1 MNRWIVNRWIVNR
14 WIWVVFGI
22 GIVLLTGPRPLL
34 AQRHGGRNPA
44 NSPNSPSNSD
54 DLKDFNRALALQ
66 ATADQK
72 TQFQEL
78 TKSTQAARKGT
89 QDFLQVA
96 DSASKIDLLHLSKPL
111 ADTVEEAH
119 ADSEKFMKSFSEAQ
133 KSGLKAVTKKLGK
146 ANAEIAKQSKALNQ
160 RLGQSKIDGKQIAET
175 AEKLDKAL
183 GDFQTEQTALGTE
196 MGIQGEGSAAASSK

>member
-1 MNRWIVNRWIVNR
+1 MNR

-22 GIVLLTGPRPLL
+22 GIVLLIGPRPLL
-34 AQRHGGRNPA
+34 AQRHGGRSPA
-44 NSPNSPSNSD
+44 NSPNSATNSD

-78 TKSTQAARKGT
+78 TRSTQAARKGT
-89 QDFLQVA
+89 QDFLHVA
-96 DSASKIDLLHLSKPL
+96 DSASKIDLLHLSEPL
-111 ADTVEEAH
+111 TDTLEEAQ
-119 ADSEKFMKSFSEAQ
+119 ADSEKFVRSFTEAQ
-133 KSGLKAVTKKLGK
+133 KSGQKAVIKKLGK
-146 ANAEIAKQSKALNQ
+146 ANAEITKQSKALNQ
-160 RLGQSKIDGKQIAET
+160 RLGQSKIDGKQIAGI

-196 MGIQGEGSAAASSK
+196 MGIQGEGAAKGSLQ

>member
-1 MNRWIVNRWIVNR
+1 MVC
-14 WIWVVFGI
+14 
-22 GIVLLTGPRPLL
+22 GIVLLIGPHTLL
-34 AQRHGGRNPA
+34 AQRRGGRGPA

-89 QDFLQVA
+89 QDLLHVA
-96 DSASKIDLLHLSKPL
+96 ESASKVDLLHLSAPL
-111 ADTVEEAH
+111 TNTVEEAQ
-119 ADSEKFMKSFSEAQ
+119 ANSEQFVLSFTEAQ
-133 KSGLKAVTKKLGK
+133 RSGLKAVTKKLGK
-146 ANAEIAKQSKALNQ
+146 ANAEITKQSKALNQ
-160 RLGQSKIDGKQIAET
+160 SLGQSKFDGKQIAGI

-183 GDFQTEQTALGTE
+183 GDFQTEHGTLGTE
-196 MGIQGEGSAAASSK
+196 MGIQGGGSAAGSPK

>member
-1 MNRWIVNRWIVNR
+1 MNRLPWLVCAIV
-14 WIWVVFGI
+14 FLI
-22 GIVLLTGPRPLL
+22 GSHAML
-34 AQRHGGRNPA
+34 AQHRGGRNPT

-78 TKSTQAARKGT
+78 TRSTQAARKGT
-89 QDFLQVA
+89 QDFLHVA
-96 DSASKIDLLHLSKPL
+96 ESASKIDLLHLNAPL
-111 ADTVEEAH
+111 TDTMEEAQ
-119 ADSEKFMKSFSEAQ
+119 AASEKFVRSFSEAQ
-133 KSGLKAVTKKLGK
+133 KSGLKVITKKLGK
-146 ANAEIAKQSKALNQ
+146 ARAEITTQSKALNQ
-160 RLGQSKIDGKQIAET
+160 RLGQSKLDGKQIAAI

-183 GDFQTEQTALGTE
+183 GDFQTAQTALGAE

>member
-1 MNRWIVNRWIVNR
+1 MNR

-22 GIVLLTGPRPLL
+22 GIVLLIGPHPLL
-34 AQRHGGRNPA
+34 AQRHGGRGTANP
-44 NSPNSPSNSD
+44 PNSATNSD

-78 TKSTQAARKGT
+78 TRSTQAARKGT
-89 QDFLQVA
+89 QDFLHVA
-96 DSASKIDLLHLSKPL
+96 ESASKIDLLHLNEPL
-111 ADTVEEAH
+111 TDTVEEAQ
-119 ADSEKFMKSFSEAQ
+119 ADSEKFVRSFSEAQ
-133 KSGLKAVTKKLGK
+133 KTGLKAVIKKLGK
-146 ANAEIAKQSKALNQ
+146 ANVEITKQSQALKQ
-160 RLGQSKIDGKQIAET
+160 RLGQFKFDGKQIAGI